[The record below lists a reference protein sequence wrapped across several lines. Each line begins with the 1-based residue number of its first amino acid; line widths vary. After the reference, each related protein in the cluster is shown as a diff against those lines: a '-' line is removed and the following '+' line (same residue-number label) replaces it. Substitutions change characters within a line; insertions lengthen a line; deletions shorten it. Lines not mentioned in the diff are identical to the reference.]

1 MQWLAIA
8 LGGALGAMA
17 RYGVTIYSASLMEST
32 LVMNARF
39 PLGTLFVNVVGSAL
53 IGVCYVL
60 IIEKGALSPEWRH
73 ILMVGFL
80 GAFTTFSTF
89 SLDALNMWQNGHQ
102 FLALSYVT
110 LTFVATLTAVAAS
123 VAVTL
128 RFF

>member
-17 RYGVTIYSASLMEST
+17 RFGITIYSASLMESS

-39 PLGTLFVNVVGSAL
+39 PLGTLLVNVIGSAL

-73 ILMVGFL
+73 VLMVGFL

-102 FLALSYVT
+102 FLALSYVAI
-110 LTFVATLTAVAAS
+110 TFVATLTAVAAS